1 MCWRPQDPNRTDVRF
16 WHKADIPIALSNVRF
31 RGQSG
36 WRRALHDD
44 PHLRDGLN
52 VHEGQ
57 ITCRA
62 VADALKLP
70 YTPADQALQQ

>member
-1 MCWRPQDPNRTDVRF
+1 MQQ
-16 WHKADIPIALSNVRF
+16 HHLSSR
-31 RGQSG
+31 S
-36 WRRALHDD
+36 
-44 PHLRDGLN
+44 PTRDGDGRSTMTRICVMVSMYN
-52 VHEGQ
+52 GQ